1 MYQELYAQRVN
12 QFRLFSK
19 NSSPVLIVYM
29 THESKKYFHKF
40 HYFSWCW
47 QSQKD
52 KFRAK
57 FGLTIII
64 NHETNVKVTYFFHE
78 VKTIIE
84 DRGKK
89 LVRGQKH
96 FVLFC
101 NIYHCLSVFQNRF
114 LYLCTENVA
123 AISKHVSKC
132 QGIHTQVF
140 FVLKFKWEYFPF
152 TRRYFKIRIF
162 KND

>member
-1 MYQELYAQRVN
+1 MN
-12 QFRLFSK
+12 QK
-19 NSSPVLIVYM
+19 NIFINFTISVAVG
-29 THESKKYFHKF
+29 KVK
-40 HYFSWCW
+40 
-47 QSQKD
+47 KD

-140 FVLKFKWEYFPF
+140 FVLKFK
-152 TRRYFKIRIF
+152 
-162 KND
+162 